1 MGGSRERFVSEVC
14 REPADEAPPKKDP
27 LTRPRAVARPQPPND
42 GYDRLVDTINR
53 EVIPRLLLARRSEP
67 VQPVAA
73 RAEAPSTQDVAQLA
87 DLVLASGSG
96 DAAALVAAIR
106 ARGNSIET
114 LYLDLLAPAAR
125 RLGELWNTDERGFAE
140 VTLGLGR
147 LQQLLRDLSP
157 EFQNELRRRLPGR
170 CILLTPVPGDQHT
183 FGLSMVEEFFRR
195 AGWDVWS
202 GQLSSSREL
211 LGMVGSQWF
220 AVVGISTGSEA
231 RLDTVSS
238 AIRAI
243 RRASL
248 NPAVGILVGG
258 PIFVDQPALAGL
270 VGADATAADGRQ
282 ATEQAESL
290 LALRSRAG

>member
-1 MGGSRERFVSEVC
+1 MGGSRERVIAEKC
-14 REPADEAPPKKDP
+14 WEPADEAPPKKDP
-27 LTRPRAVARPQPPND
+27 LKRPHAVANLEPPND
-42 GYDRLVDTINR
+42 GHYRLVDTINR
-53 EVIPRLLLARRSEP
+53 EVIPRLVLARRGELP
-67 VQPVAA
+67 QAA
-73 RAEAPSTQDVAQLA
+73 AAPAEAPSAEEVTLLA
-87 DLVLASGSG
+87 DLVLASSNG
-96 DAAALVAAIR
+96 DAAALVDALY
-106 ARGNSIET
+106 ARGNSIEA

-125 RLGELWNTDERGFAE
+125 RLGDLWNTDERGFSD

-147 LQQLLRDLSP
+147 LQQILRDLSP
-157 EFQNELRRRLPGR
+157 AFQNELRRRLPGR
-170 CILLTPVPGDQHT
+170 CILLTPTPGDQHT

-202 GQLSSSREL
+202 GQLATSREL

-238 AIRAI
+238 TIRAI

-258 PIFVDQPALAGL
+258 PIFIDQPGLAGV

-282 ATEQAESL
+282 ATEQAERLLSL
-290 LALRSRAG
+290 RA